1 MNSAPLSK
9 VRPVAGML
17 AISFPR
23 RDVLTLS
30 PQNVQ
35 PEALAAK
42 FFEELQIASSLKSL
56 ESVAACVCA
65 AVLSVW
71 HEARER
77 AHM

>member
-1 MNSAPLSK
+1 M
-9 VRPVAGML
+9 
-17 AISFPR
+17 
-23 RDVLTLS
+23 
-30 PQNVQ
+30 Q
-35 PEALAAK
+35 PEALAVLAALAARL
-42 FFEELQIASSLKSL
+42 FEELYTSSSLQSF